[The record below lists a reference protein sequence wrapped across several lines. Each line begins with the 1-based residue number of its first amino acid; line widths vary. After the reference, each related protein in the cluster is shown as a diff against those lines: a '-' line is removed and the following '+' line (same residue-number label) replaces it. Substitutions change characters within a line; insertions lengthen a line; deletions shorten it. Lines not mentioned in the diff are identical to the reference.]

1 VPDLSANLRLQEGLL
16 LLRQGAID
24 EAVGRFLEVIR
35 SDPGNAEALHYL
47 GLAQLQQRKF
57 AEAAD
62 SFGKSVKI
70 APRQAAVHSL
80 LGVALRELGQHEKA
94 LGSFNRAIAE
104 QPDFV
109 DAYIQLANLAVALGR
124 PGEAIAA
131 YDRLLRLNP
140 GFADGWS
147 DRSVLLHSVGRHA
160 EALASS
166 ERAIAL
172 KPEFPEA
179 LASRGTALAA
189 LDRHAEATA
198 SFDRAIA
205 AKPDFPE
212 ALVNRGN
219 SLRKLGRFAEAV
231 SSYEAAIR
239 CQPALVQAHFSQG
252 AALEDQGLFAQAIE
266 SFNRMLALRPPARLQ
281 AQAYAHRAWAHNAL
295 GRFDDA
301 FADVERSLRLAPDDD
316 DVLFRTGLI
325 DLLHGRWHEGWPK
338 WERRIPL
345 GIGVPANF
353 SAPCPRWT
361 GEALGNDLLLLRAE
375 QGFGDRIQFSCF
387 IPELAKR
394 GLRVAVWSEPPLAAL
409 LRTVPGVEAV
419 IGDIGECAPTPGMR
433 WLPMMSLP
441 LVLATTPDTIPQ
453 AVPFVTAAPDRV
465 AAWRTRLGSA
475 GFKVGIAWQGNPKDP
490 ADETRSI
497 ALAEYAPLADIP
509 DVRLL
514 SLQKGLGTEQIEKIA
529 FRDKVETLG
538 EDCDSGPDA
547 LLDTAA
553 VMAGLDLVVTSDNVI
568 AHLAGALGVPA
579 FVAIQ
584 KIPDWRWLLDRDD
597 SPWYPTMRLFRQ
609 SAAGEWPPVFARLAE
624 AVRSSRRTA

>member
-1 VPDLSANLRLQEGLL
+1 LQEGLL

-70 APRQAAVHSL
+70 APRHAAVHSL

-147 DRSVLLHSVGRHA
+147 NRSVLLHSVGRHA

-172 KPEFPEA
+172 KP
-179 LASRGTALAA
+179 
-189 LDRHAEATA
+189 
-198 SFDRAIA
+198 
-205 AKPDFPE
+205 DFPE
-212 ALVNRGN
+212 ALLNRGN
-219 SLRKLGRFAEAV
+219 SLRNLGRFAEAV

-301 FADVERSLRLAPDDD
+301 FADAERSLRLAPDDD
-316 DVLFRTGLI
+316 EVLFRTGLI

-345 GIGVPANF
+345 GIGVPASF
-353 SAPCPRWT
+353 SPPCPRWS

-394 GLRVAVWSEPPLAAL
+394 GLRVAVWTEPPLAAL
-409 LRTVPGVEAV
+409 LRTVPGVESV
-419 IGDIGECAPTPGMR
+419 IVDIGECAATPGMR

-453 AVPFVTAAPDRV
+453 AVPFVTAAPERV

-538 EDCDSGPDA
+538 EGFDSGPDA

-579 FVAIQ
+579 FVAIR

>member
-1 VPDLSANLRLQEGLL
+1 VPDPSANLRLQEGLL

-70 APRQAAVHSL
+70 APRHAAVHSL

-147 DRSVLLHSVGRHA
+147 NRSVLLHSVGRHA

-172 KPEFPEA
+172 KP
-179 LASRGTALAA
+179 
-189 LDRHAEATA
+189 
-198 SFDRAIA
+198 
-205 AKPDFPE
+205 DFPE
-212 ALVNRGN
+212 ALLNRGN

-301 FADVERSLRLAPDDD
+301 FADAERSLRLAPDDD

-338 WERRIPL
+338 WERRFPL

-353 SAPCPRWT
+353 SPPCPRWS

-394 GLRVAVWSEPPLAAL
+394 GLRVAVWTEPPLAAL
-409 LRTVPGVEAV
+409 LRTVPGVESV
-419 IGDIGECAPTPGMR
+419 IVDIGECAATPGMR

-453 AVPFVTAAPDRV
+453 AVPFVTAAPERV

-538 EDCDSGPDA
+538 EGFDSGSDA

-579 FVAIQ
+579 FVAIR